1 MDTENSSGSFSK
13 VTEFFFPEA
22 AAHIWQQDPQAPTIC
37 KDTRLYDLLSVRF
50 MEMIYDQQ
58 FFIFSSPESTGRG
71 AGPGAGLLGR
81 AAGPQPGAPNTLRPS
96 WAVLPPSLIKEQPV
110 VTAAT
115 IYLIKMGYS
124 GAILRYVNECYIID
138 IY

>member
-1 MDTENSSGSFSK
+1 
-13 VTEFFFPEA
+13 
-22 AAHIWQQDPQAPTIC
+22 
-37 KDTRLYDLLSVRF
+37 

-58 FFIFSSPESTGRG
+58 FFIFSSPEPTGRG
-71 AGPGAGLLGR
+71 AGPGRDRR
-81 AAGPQPGAPNTLRPS
+81 AERRGPSPGAPNTLRPS
-96 WAVLPPSLIKEQPV
+96 WAVPPPSLIKEQPV

>member
-1 MDTENSSGSFSK
+1 
-13 VTEFFFPEA
+13 
-22 AAHIWQQDPQAPTIC
+22 
-37 KDTRLYDLLSVRF
+37 
-50 MEMIYDQQ
+50 MISN
-58 FFIFSSPESTGRG
+58 FSSSRLRSQQGEVWAPGGIAGQSCG
-71 AGPGAGLLGR
+71 GPG
-81 AAGPQPGAPNTLRPS
+81 PGAPNTLRPS
-96 WAVLPPSLIKEQPV
+96 WAVPPPSLIKEQPV

>member
-1 MDTENSSGSFSK
+1 MISNFSSSHLQS
-13 VTEFFFPEA
+13 
-22 AAHIWQQDPQAPTIC
+22 QQGEVQAPGGI
-37 KDTRLYDLLSVRF
+37 
-50 MEMIYDQQ
+50 
-58 FFIFSSPESTGRG
+58 
-71 AGPGAGLLGR
+71 AGQSCR
-81 AAGPQPGAPNTLRPS
+81 APARRPNTLHPS
-96 WAVLPPSLIKEQPV
+96 WAVPPPSLIKEQPV